1 MPIRKAIGGLLS
13 GPLATVIEGALRD
26 LVEDILDDKSYVR
39 RVELDAVT
47 ERVDAFRRELSER
60 RTELY
65 ALRQAVEVMQRD
77 LEDDD
82 DLGEAFAEPAEPD
95 ALAARLDRAT
105 GALDALQGQADAFTA
120 TLDALSGRA
129 EQAWQVAHSARVTAE
144 AAVEGVSRIESASP
158 GPG

>member
-1 MPIRKAIGGLLS
+1 
-13 GPLATVIEGALRD
+13 
-26 LVEDILDDKSYVR
+26 
-39 RVELDAVT
+39 
-47 ERVDAFRRELSER
+47 
-60 RTELY
+60 
-65 ALRQAVEVMQRD
+65 MQRD